1 MKKILFFLLVLILSS
16 CGGSGNDETVKG
28 LTNYNMGN
36 FAMKIPS
43 HWKVLEKDSPILP
56 KVTNSTVELAATSED
71 LKFGFSNNIL
81 VLSQPIVKDI
91 SSTDF
96 SITNNVGSTKEYVEY
111 QKIDAQNMT
120 FADGSESRIF
130 IFEARYS
137 TTTPK
142 FQYLQVGQVC
152 GKVGYLI
159 TIALSTDIKDT
170 SQYQEVIKTF
180 TCRTEAE

>member
-1 MKKILFFLLVLILSS
+1 MLLSA
-16 CGGSGNDETVKG
+16 CGWTPTDDTVKG
-28 LTNYNMGN
+28 LTNYNMGY
-36 FAMKIPS
+36 FEIKIPS
-43 HWKVLEKDSPILP
+43 HWNVLEKDSPILP

-81 VLSQPIVKDI
+81 VLSQPLLKDI
-91 SSTDF
+91 SAVDF

-111 QKIDAQNMT
+111 QKIDAQNIT
-120 FADGSESRIF
+120 FADGTESRIF
-130 IFEARYS
+130 VFEARYNTS
-137 TTTPK
+137 TPK

-152 GKVGYLI
+152 EKTGYLI

-180 TCRTEAE
+180 TCRTPEA